1 MGQGPALFRQRIIN
15 GLHFRR
21 VDARRR
27 AGLRIVDEE
36 TIVISQ
42 TWDLF
47 HFDAHNVSMGNLAVK
62 VLEVPGHTVGHIA
75 YYFADD
81 GLAFVG
87 DTLFALGCGRM
98 FEGTAQQMWGS
109 LQKLMALPDETA
121 VYCAHEYTQANAA
134 FAVTVEPG
142 NEALRQRVEEIA
154 RLREQ
159 GLPTVPT
166 SIGLERQTNP
176 FVRPQSTNLQQTI
189 DRVGSDPVDIFAE
202 TRKRKD
208 NF

>member
-1 MGQGPALFRQRIIN
+1 
-15 GLHFRR
+15 
-21 VDARRR
+21 
-27 AGLRIVDEE
+27 
-36 TIVISQ
+36 
-42 TWDLF
+42 
-47 HFDAHNVSMGNLAVK
+47 MGNVAVK

-98 FEGTAQQMWGS
+98 FRGHSPADVGEFAEA
-109 LQKLMALPDETA
+109 MALPDETA

-159 GLPTVPT
+159 G
-166 SIGLERQTNP
+166 RQRFP
-176 FVRPQSTNLQQTI
+176 P
-189 DRVGSDPVDIFAE
+189 A
-202 TRKRKD
+202 
-208 NF
+208 

>member
-1 MGQGPALFRQRIIN
+1 
-15 GLHFRR
+15 
-21 VDARRR
+21 
-27 AGLRIVDEE
+27 
-36 TIVISQ
+36 
-42 TWDLF
+42 
-47 HFDAHNVSMGNLAVK
+47 MGNAAVD

-109 LQKLMALPDETA
+109 LEKLMALPDETA

-134 FAVTVEPG
+134 FAITVEPD
-142 NEALRQRVEEIA
+142 NEALRQRVDEIA

-176 FVRPQSTNLQQTI
+176 SCALKARICSKRLIAWVR
-189 DRVGSDPVDIFAE
+189 
-202 TRKRKD
+202 TR
-208 NF
+208 